1 MVFPNIGFT
10 ISIIDIGEQLESQG
24 LLWVGSIM
32 SILIF
37 IMWLFVICSHV
48 NAVATRR
55 IMMDGKDEDVGED

>member
-37 IMWLFVICSHV
+37 IMWLFVIACECCGDEENH
-48 NAVATRR
+48 
-55 IMMDGKDEDVGED
+55 DGWER